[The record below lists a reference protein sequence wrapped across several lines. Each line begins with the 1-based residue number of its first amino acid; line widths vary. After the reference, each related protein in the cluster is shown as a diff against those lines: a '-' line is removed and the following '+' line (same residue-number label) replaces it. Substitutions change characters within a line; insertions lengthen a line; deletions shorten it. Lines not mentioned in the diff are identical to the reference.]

1 MRMVYHLSF
10 IPPHP
15 VFGQTVNPIS
25 IRGQIMPTTVLRSH
39 QDKQIIE
46 SKLVQTRTIFSNSE
60 VLSIDNLFLFEL
72 DSKLLKVD
80 DAIE

>member
-1 MRMVYHLSF
+1 
-10 IPPHP
+10 
-15 VFGQTVNPIS
+15 
-25 IRGQIMPTTVLRSH
+25 MPTTVLRSH
-39 QDKQIIE
+39 QDKQIID